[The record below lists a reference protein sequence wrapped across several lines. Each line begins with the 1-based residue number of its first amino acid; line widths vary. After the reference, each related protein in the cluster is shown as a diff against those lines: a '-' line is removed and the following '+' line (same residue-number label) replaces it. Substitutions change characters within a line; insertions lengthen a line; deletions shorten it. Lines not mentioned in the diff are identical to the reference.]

1 MEDYLFY
8 IALGSV
14 LITIT
19 VIIVLAINKREN
31 NNKNSFN
38 IAMILH
44 LFDNDNVLKAEFIRN
59 KIVVLFKDISV
70 FDVKTLHLK
79 GATGITIVGD
89 KVKFYVSES
98 KEINESV
105 YIAIKKIVEGKWFDD
120 LFVDRRSNW
129 IL

>member
-105 YIAIKKIVEGKWFDD
+105 YIAIKKVVEGK
-120 LFVDRRSNW
+120 
-129 IL
+129 